1 MSCVIW
7 SWSHDDGTRNVV
19 CLKTCILYLYFLYS
33 VSGDCPKY
41 AVVTMSMSNE
51 DDDDDDDDDEKKED
65 ITSKRAQS
73 LEEYPLSPRRKI
85 SNYVPSRTREM

>member
-1 MSCVIW
+1 
-7 SWSHDDGTRNVV
+7 
-19 CLKTCILYLYFLYS
+19 
-33 VSGDCPKY
+33 
-41 AVVTMSMSNE
+41 MSN
-51 DDDDDDDDDEKKED
+51 DDDDDDDGGEKKED